1 MKVMKGAFR
10 LRKGW
15 FLGDGTGCGKGRQVA
30 GIILD
35 NWLRGRRRAVWVS
48 KSDKLLEDAKRDWMA
63 LGGCE
68 SDIVPAKFRQGSK
81 SNWLKAFCL

>member
-1 MKVMKGAFR
+1 MAAAEGDEGAFR

-35 NWLRGRRRAVWVS
+35 NWLKGADGRSGSRRATSSS
-48 KSDKLLEDAKRDWMA
+48 KMRVAT
-63 LGGCE
+63 G
-68 SDIVPAKFRQGSK
+68 
-81 SNWLKAFCL
+81 